1 VSSLTARADVDMAL
15 VTVGED
21 VTGGAAAR

>member
-1 VSSLTARADVDMAL
+1 LTARADVDMAL